1 MIKNYTY
8 TTIRSID
15 IGYGIKLAKGAKF
28 TLLDWDDTYVR
39 VLCGGYPYRMERDT
53 FEYLV
58 YED

>member
-1 MIKNYTY
+1 MIKDYTY

-15 IGYGIKLAKGAKF
+15 IGYGIKLAKGAKL
-28 TLLDWDDTYVR
+28 TLLDWNDDEVR
-39 VLCGGYPYRMERDT
+39 VLWGNYPYRMERDT

>member
-15 IGYGIKLAKGAKF
+15 IGYGIKLDKGTKL
-28 TLLDWDDTYVR
+28 TLLDWDDNEVR
-39 VLCGGYPYRMERDT
+39 ILWRGYPYRMKRDT

>member
-1 MIKNYTY
+1 MIKDNIY

-15 IGYGIKLAKGAKF
+15 IGYGIMLYKGTKL
-28 TLLDWDDTYVR
+28 TLLDWDDNEVR
-39 VLCGGYPYRMERDT
+39 ILLGGHPCRMKRED